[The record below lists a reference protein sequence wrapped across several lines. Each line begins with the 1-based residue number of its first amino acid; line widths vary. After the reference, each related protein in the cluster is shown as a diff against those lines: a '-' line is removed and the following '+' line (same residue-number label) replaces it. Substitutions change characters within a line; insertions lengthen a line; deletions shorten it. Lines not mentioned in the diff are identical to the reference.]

1 MTMLP
6 LISIITP
13 SYNVAKFVS
22 QTISSVLSQTYP
34 NWELLIIDDC
44 SSDNTIS
51 IVKEFAERD
60 PRIRYFFT
68 NQNTGSPSQPRNI
81 GIEQAKGDYIA
92 FLDSD
97 DIWLPNKLE
106 EQLAFMQEYGYDFVY
121 SNYEKMSWDGKRE
134 QRIVKVKGSASYK
147 DILKTNEI
155 PCLTVLLRRELLNDV
170 RFKSVPDED
179 CVCWLDIL
187 KKGYKA
193 YNTGKVHAVYREAK
207 QSRSSN
213 KFKMFKERWH
223 ILREIEK
230 VGFVPAVYYLT
241 IYAFRGLAKYL
252 V

>member
-1 MTMLP
+1 MDYLV
-6 LISIITP
+6 SIIVPT
-13 SYNVAKFVS
+13 YNACEYIQ
-22 QTISSVLSQTYP
+22 QTISSVLFQTYH

-51 IVKEFAERD
+51 IVKEFAESN
-60 PRIRYFFT
+60 PRIRYFST

-106 EQLAFMQEYGYDFVY
+106 EQLTFMQKHGYDFVY

-213 KFKMFKERWH
+213 KFKMFKERWY
-223 ILREIEK
+223 ILRDIEK
-230 VGFVPAVYYLT
+230 VSFISAVYYLT

>member
-1 MTMLP
+1 MDYLV
-6 LISIITP
+6 SIIVPT
-13 SYNVAKFVS
+13 YNACEYIQ
-22 QTISSVLSQTYP
+22 QTISSVLFQTYH

-51 IVKEFAERD
+51 IVKEFAESD
-60 PRIRYFFT
+60 PRIRYFST

-106 EQLAFMQEYGYDFVY
+106 EQLAFMQEHGYDFVY

-155 PCLTVLLRRELLNDV
+155 PCLTVLLKKELLENV

-187 KKGYKA
+187 KRGYRA

-213 KFKMFKERWH
+213 KFKMFKERWY
-223 ILREIEK
+223 ILRDIEK
-230 VGFVPAVYYLT
+230 VSFIPAVYYLT

>member
-1 MTMLP
+1 MDYLV
-6 LISIITP
+6 SIIVPT
-13 SYNVAKFVS
+13 YNACEYIQ
-22 QTISSVLSQTYP
+22 QTISSVFSQTYS

-51 IVKEFAERD
+51 IVEVFAERD
-60 PRIRYFFT
+60 PRIRYFST

-106 EQLAFMQEYGYDFVY
+106 EQLAFIQEYGYDFVY

-134 QRIVKVKGSASYK
+134 QRIVKVKESSSYK
-147 DILKTNEI
+147 DILKANEI
-155 PCLTVLLRRELLNDV
+155 PCLTVLLKRELLDDV

-187 KKGYKA
+187 KKGYRA

-213 KFKMFKERWH
+213 KFKMFKERWY

-230 VGFVPAVYYLT
+230 VSFVPAVYYLT

>member
-1 MTMLP
+1 MDYLV
-6 LISIITP
+6 SIIVPT
-13 SYNVAKFVS
+13 YNACEYIQ
-22 QTISSVLSQTYP
+22 QTISSVLFQTYH

-51 IVKEFAERD
+51 IVKEFAESN
-60 PRIRYFFT
+60 PRIRYFST

-121 SNYEKMSWDGKRE
+121 SNYEKMTWDGKRE

-213 KFKMFKERWH
+213 KFKMFKERWY
-223 ILREIEK
+223 ILRDIEK
-230 VGFVPAVYYLT
+230 VSFVPAVYYLT

>member
-1 MTMLP
+1 MDYLV
-6 LISIITP
+6 SIIVPT
-13 SYNVAKFVS
+13 YNACEYIQ
-22 QTISSVLSQTYP
+22 QTISSVLFQTYH

-51 IVKEFAERD
+51 IVKEFAESN
-60 PRIRYFFT
+60 PRIRYFST

-147 DILKTNEI
+147 DILKTNEV
-155 PCLTVLLRRELLNDV
+155 PCLTVLLKRSLLDDV

-187 KKGYKA
+187 KKGYRA

-213 KFKMFKERWH
+213 KFKMFKERWY

-230 VGFVPAVYYLT
+230 VSFVPAVYYLT

>member
-1 MTMLP
+1 MDYLV
-6 LISIITP
+6 SIIVPT
-13 SYNVAKFVS
+13 YNACEYIQ
-22 QTISSVLSQTYP
+22 QTISSVLFQTYH

-51 IVKEFAERD
+51 IVKEFAESD
-60 PRIRYFFT
+60 PRIRYFST

-213 KFKMFKERWH
+213 KFKMFKERWY
-223 ILREIEK
+223 ILRDI
-230 VGFVPAVYYLT
+230 
-241 IYAFRGLAKYL
+241 
-252 V
+252 

>member
-1 MTMLP
+1 MDYLV
-6 LISIITP
+6 SIIVPT
-13 SYNVAKFVS
+13 YNACEYIQ
-22 QTISSVLSQTYP
+22 QTISSVLFQTYH

-51 IVKEFAERD
+51 IVKEFAESN
-60 PRIRYFFT
+60 PRIRYFST

-213 KFKMFKERWH
+213 KFKMFKERWY
-223 ILREIEK
+223 ILRDIEK
-230 VGFVPAVYYLT
+230 VSFISAVYYLT

>member
-1 MTMLP
+1 MDYLV
-6 LISIITP
+6 SIIVPT
-13 SYNVAKFVS
+13 YNACEYIQ
-22 QTISSVLSQTYP
+22 QTISSVLFQTYH

-51 IVKEFAERD
+51 IVKEFAESD
-60 PRIRYFFT
+60 PRIRYFST

-187 KKGYKA
+187 KKGYRA

-213 KFKMFKERWH
+213 KFKMFKERWY

>member
-1 MTMLP
+1 MNNENM
-6 LISIITP
+6 ISIVMP
-13 SYNVAKFVS
+13 SFNVGGMIIES
-22 QTISSVLSQTYP
+22 INSVLNQTY
-34 NWELLIIDDC
+34 NKWELLIIDDF
-44 SSDNTIS
+44 SSDNTLS
-51 IVKEFAERD
+51 FVEEFAKQD
-60 PRIRYFFT
+60 FRIRYFST

-106 EQLAFMQEYGYDFVY
+106 EQLTFMQKHGYDFVY

-134 QRIVKVKGSASYK
+134 QRIVKVKESASYK

-155 PCLTVLLRRELLNDV
+155 PCLTVLLSRELLNDV

-213 KFKMFKERWH
+213 KFKMFKERWY

-230 VGFVPAVYYLT
+230 VSFVPAVYYLT

>member
-1 MTMLP
+1 MDYLV
-6 LISIITP
+6 SIIVPT
-13 SYNVAKFVS
+13 YNACEYIQ
-22 QTISSVLSQTYP
+22 QTISSVLFQTYH

-51 IVKEFAERD
+51 IVKEFAESN
-60 PRIRYFFT
+60 PRIRYFST

-213 KFKMFKERWH
+213 KFKMFKERWY
-223 ILREIEK
+223 ILRDIEK
-230 VGFVPAVYYLT
+230 VSFVPAVYYLT

>member
-1 MTMLP
+1 MDYLV
-6 LISIITP
+6 SIIVPT
-13 SYNVAKFVS
+13 YNACEYIQ
-22 QTISSVLSQTYP
+22 QTISSVLFQTYH

-51 IVKEFAERD
+51 IVKEFAESD
-60 PRIRYFFT
+60 PRIRYFST

-106 EQLAFMQEYGYDFVY
+106 EQLAFMQEHGYDFVY
-121 SNYEKMSWDGKRE
+121 SNYEKMSWDGKRG
-134 QRIVKVKGSASYK
+134 QRIVKVKESASYK
-147 DILKTNEI
+147 DILKTNEV
-155 PCLTVLLRRELLNDV
+155 PCLTVLLKRSLLDDV

-187 KKGYKA
+187 KKGYRA

-213 KFKMFKERWH
+213 KFKMFKERWY

-230 VGFVPAVYYLT
+230 VSFVPAVYYLT